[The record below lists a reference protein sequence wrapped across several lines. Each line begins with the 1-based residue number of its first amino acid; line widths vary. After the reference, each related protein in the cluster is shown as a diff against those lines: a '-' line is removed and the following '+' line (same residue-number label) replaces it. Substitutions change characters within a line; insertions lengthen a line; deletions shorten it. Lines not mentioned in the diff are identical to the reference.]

1 MYLFRLCLQ
10 EAIIGFLGITSVAA
24 IYSTE
29 ALRNMYKE
37 GINSHLL
44 GSMEH
49 EESTIKISNLTKRV
63 YDFEKIVQALQ
74 DYINNKDR

>member
-1 MYLFRLCLQ
+1 
-10 EAIIGFLGITSVAA
+10 
-24 IYSTE
+24 
-29 ALRNMYKE
+29 MYKD

-63 YDFEKIVQALQ
+63 CDFEKIVQALQ